1 LGDLMNI
8 QVIPY
13 INEACWD
20 DLVHKTVV
28 VIDVLRAT
36 STMVTA
42 LAHGCK
48 SIYPVETVLEAKQLQ
63 QEHPS
68 WLTGGER
75 SCKKIPGF
83 SFGNSPF
90 EYMDDQLIDKDIILT
105 TTNGTRAIR
114 KANRA
119 HTILIASML
128 NGRAC
133 AREAAAL
140 NKDIILLCSGTQ
152 DVFSLED
159 GICAG
164 QIIEELYMAFE
175 GEEVDLHVDDFGLS
189 MLYAFRQIKP
199 SMREALLR
207 CSNGKRLT
215 KLGFQEDVIYSS
227 RMNLIQLVPVMVGDR
242 MTALPQ
248 RQMQLASYSN

>member
-1 LGDLMNI
+1 MDI

-20 DLVHKTVV
+20 DLAHKTVI

-36 STMVTA
+36 STIVTA
-42 LAHGCK
+42 LAHGCEA
-48 SIYPVETVLEAKQLQ
+48 IYPVETVLEAKQLK

-83 SFGNSPF
+83 NFGNSPF
-90 EYMDDQLIDKDIILT
+90 EYLDDQFAGYPIILT

-114 KANRA
+114 KAHRA
-119 HTILIASML
+119 CTILIASLL

-133 AREAAAL
+133 ASEAAAL
-140 NKDIILLCSGTQ
+140 NKDIVLLCSGTQ
-152 DVFSLED
+152 DVFSFED

-164 QIIEELYMAFE
+164 QIIEELYGAVQGKDVE
-175 GEEVDLHVDDFGLS
+175 LHIDDFGLS
-189 MLYAFRQIKP
+189 MLYAFRHIQP
-199 SMREALLR
+199 GMTETLLH

-215 KLGFQEDVIYSS
+215 KLGFREDVTYCSQ
-227 RMNLIQLVPVMVGDR
+227 MNLIQLVPIVVGDR
-242 MTALPQ
+242 ITALPV
-248 RQMQLASYSN
+248 RQSQLASQYH